1 MNITLALV
9 VLIVV
14 SLLYAI
20 IIYNRLIQAKNRYK
34 NAFSQIDVQL
44 TRRYDLIP
52 NLVETSKAYMR
63 HERETLQ
70 AVIAARQG
78 AINDLQKV
86 AKDPGNA
93 RAMIELS
100 KSEQGLSGALGRL
113 FAVSESYPDL
123 KADENMRQLSEELT
137 TTENKVTFSRQAFN
151 DAVMEYNILR
161 EAFPNNLIAG
171 KFKFM
176 EAHLLQIEDVAKRVA
191 PRVAF

>member
-1 MNITLALV
+1 MNTTLVLV
-9 VLIVV
+9 VLIIA
-14 SLLYAI
+14 SLFYFI
-20 IIYNRLIQAKNRYK
+20 SIYNRLIQAKNRYK
-34 NAFSQIDVQL
+34 NAFSQIDVQM

-52 NLVETSKAYMR
+52 NLVETSKGYMR

-78 AINDLQKV
+78 AINGLQKA

-93 RAMIELS
+93 RALTELS
-100 KSEQGLSGALGRL
+100 KAEQGLSGALGRL
-113 FAVSESYPDL
+113 FALSESYPDL
-123 KADENMRQLSEELT
+123 KANQNMMQLTEELT

-161 EAFPNNLIAG
+161 EAFPNNMIAG

-176 EAHLLQIEDVAKRVA
+176 EAQLLQIEDVAKRSV

>member
-1 MNITLALV
+1 MNTTLVLV
-9 VLIVV
+9 VLIAA
-14 SLLYAI
+14 SLFYFI
-20 IIYNRLIQAKNRYK
+20 SIYNRLIQAKNRYK

-78 AINDLQKV
+78 AINGLQKA

-93 RAMIELS
+93 RALTELS
-100 KSEQGLSGALGRL
+100 KAEQGLSGALGRL
-113 FAVSESYPDL
+113 FALSESYPDL
-123 KADENMRQLSEELT
+123 KANQNMMQLTEELT

-161 EAFPNNLIAG
+161 EAFPNNMIAG

-176 EAHLLQIEDVAKRVA
+176 EAQLLQIEDVAKRSV

>member
-1 MNITLALV
+1 MNTTLVLV
-9 VLIVV
+9 VLIVA
-14 SLLYAI
+14 SFLYFI
-20 IIYNRLIQAKNRYK
+20 SIYNHLIQAKNRYK
-34 NAFSQIDVQL
+34 NAFSQIDVQM

-78 AINDLQKV
+78 AINGLQKA

-93 RAMIELS
+93 RALTELS
-100 KSEQGLSGALGRL
+100 KAEQGLSGALGRL
-113 FAVSESYPDL
+113 FALSESYPDL
-123 KADENMRQLSEELT
+123 KANQNMMQLTEELT

-161 EAFPNNLIAG
+161 EAFPNNMIAG

-176 EAHLLQIEDVAKRVA
+176 EAQLLQIEDVAKRSV

>member
-171 KFKFM
+171 KFKFL

>member
-1 MNITLALV
+1 MNATVVLV
-9 VLIVV
+9 VLIGV
-14 SLLYAI
+14 SLLYVI

-78 AINDLQKV
+78 AINGLQKA
-86 AKDPGNA
+86 AKDPSNA
-93 RAMIELS
+93 RAMTELS

-113 FAVSESYPDL
+113 FALSESYPDL
-123 KADENMRQLSEELT
+123 KADQNMMQLTEELT

-151 DAVMEYNILR
+151 DSVMEYNILR

-176 EAHLLQIEDVAKRVA
+176 EAQLLQIEDVAKRAV